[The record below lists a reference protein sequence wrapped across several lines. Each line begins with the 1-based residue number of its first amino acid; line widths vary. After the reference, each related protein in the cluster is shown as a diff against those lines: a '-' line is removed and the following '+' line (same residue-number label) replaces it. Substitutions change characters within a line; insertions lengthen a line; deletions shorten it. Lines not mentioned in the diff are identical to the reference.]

1 MRPVTHQTCLPK
13 RSHRSTLLERRLMNA
28 ILLPIAFGAGIAV
41 ALQAALNG
49 QLARGIGG
57 DSLTASLVSFIIGAL
72 CLLIITLCRGGI
84 AAPLV
89 QVPAQPLWTLLGGAL
104 GAAAVVCYV
113 LLAPRI
119 GLTMLLGLAV
129 AGQLTSSMI
138 IDHYALLGAM
148 ARPISPAKLMGYLL
162 MIAGLTVFVV
172 ADRVSKA
179 AFG

>member
-1 MRPVTHQTCLPK
+1 
-13 RSHRSTLLERRLMNA
+13 MNA
-28 ILLPIAFGAGIAV
+28 LLLPIAFGAGIGV

-57 DSLTASLVSFIIGAL
+57 DPLTASLVSFAIGGL
-72 CLLIITLCRGGI
+72 FLTIITIVRGGI
-84 AAPLV
+84 TASLM

-104 GAAAVVCYV
+104 GAGAVVCYV

-138 IDHYALLGAM
+138 IDHYALLGAV
-148 ARPISPAKLMGYLL
+148 ARPISPAKLAGYLL
-162 MIAGLTVFVV
+162 MLAGLAIFVLG
-172 ADRVSKA
+172 DRAPKA
-179 AFG
+179 AFT

>member
-1 MRPVTHQTCLPK
+1 
-13 RSHRSTLLERRLMNA
+13 MNA

-41 ALQAALNG
+41 ALQTALNA

-57 DSLTASLVSFIIGAL
+57 DPLTASLVSFAIAAL
-72 CLLIITLCRGGI
+72 GLTIVTVLRGGI
-84 AAPLV
+84 ATSLME
-89 QVPAQPLWTLLGGAL
+89 VPAQPPWALLGGVL

-138 IDHYALLGAM
+138 IDHYALLGAT
-148 ARPISPAKLMGYLL
+148 AQPVSPSKLMGYLL
-162 MIAGLTVFVV
+162 MMFGLAVFIAG
-172 ADRVSKA
+172 DRVSKA
-179 AFG
+179 LLG